1 MALRQEDLVVEAA
14 EAVVYRFPAERSEV
28 ARIRAGIATRK
39 AARRRHRAGLAAVAL
54 AVIGMTLLGGGQE
67 ATAPAAGPRQRTAVV
82 QPGETLWDIAERHA
96 PAGMDPRAYI
106 VALED
111 ANDLGP
117 VLQAGARIRLP

>member
-1 MALRQEDLVVEAA
+1 
-14 EAVVYRFPAERSEV
+14 
-28 ARIRAGIATRK
+28 
-39 AARRRHRAGLAAVAL
+39 
-54 AVIGMTLLGGGQE
+54 MTLLGGGQE
-67 ATAPAAGPRQRTAVV
+67 ATAPAAGPRQHTAVV

-106 VALED
+106 VALEG